1 MKQYLSLITLLA
13 TLALSACTTVVEVEE
28 VVLDRYS
35 ITLHPGDKS
44 NLVASVYP
52 KDATY
57 DHITWSSDNSSVVT
71 VQDGLLTALQPGTA
85 QIKAFAN
92 GIYSQ
97 PCNVIV
103 ERILVSNIILN
114 ETSLY
119 LDNGES
125 FQLNAS
131 VSPSNATSNLVEFV
145 SSNPTV
151 ASVTNDGL
159 VTAKQSGRTTITCKS
174 LDGNASASCD
184 VFIEIIGFSDNNLK
198 KYLVSL
204 YDTNNDL
211 ELSYSEA
218 AAVRSI
224 GPLNNLKDIE
234 SFDEFQ
240 YFTGIQVV
248 PDNWLKDCSKLKSI
262 ILPPSVAIV
271 GTSAFENCTEL
282 TSINLNEGVMVKEK
296 AFART
301 KLSGIVN
308 VYCFSGGAFE
318 GTSISDI
325 YCYSSKP
332 ENYSDFD
339 TCLQNLPERV
349 VIHIRDSIFLLMD
362 KAISII
368 AEYDDSY
375 FVFISSGNAKIASFV
390 ASITAIG
397 DRLTSYESIMSK
409 VEAGLQDIE
418 ALAGLQNLG
427 QEINYYS
434 VQLSSVQA
442 SLRNSFAWYAY
453 DNDQLSPFFNTIKRI
468 RSERISQDNAAINQ
482 ELAAIRTLLS
492 TLRNRYDTLL
502 KKYLSLLDSQKSGSV
517 NMPLNPITD
526 ESTVLRSSS
535 NDWLVN
541 FFKANVVSFTP

>member
-1 MKQYLSLITLLA
+1 MKIRLLLCGLIFALA
-13 TLALSACTTVVEVEE
+13 ISACTTVVEVEE

-97 PCNVIV
+97 PCNVTV
-103 ERILVSNIILN
+103 ERILVSSIILN

-218 AAVRSI
+218 SAVRSI
-224 GPLNNLKDIE
+224 GPLNNLKSIE

-296 AFART
+296 AFAKT

-318 GTSISDI
+318 GTGISDI

-332 ENYSDFD
+332 DNYSDFD

-349 VIHIRDSIFLLMD
+349 VIHIRDNVFLLMD

-368 AEYDDSY
+368 AGFDDSY
-375 FVFISSGNAKIASFV
+375 YAFIIAGNAEIASLK
-390 ASITAIG
+390 T
-397 DRLTSYESIMSK
+397 RLSVISNRLASYENIMSE
-409 VEAGLQDIE
+409 VEAGLKDIE
-418 ALAGLQNLG
+418 ALDGLQNLG
-427 QEINYYS
+427 SEITYCN
-434 VQLSSVQA
+434 VQVSNVQA
-442 SLRNSFAWYAY
+442 SLSNSFAVYA
-453 DNDQLSPFFNTIKRI
+453 DKNDQLSPFFNTIKKN
-468 RSERISQDNAAINQ
+468 RSERISQDNAAMNQ
-482 ELAAIRTLLS
+482 ELVSIISFLS
-492 TLRNRYDTLL
+492 TLHSRYNTLL
-502 KKYLSLLDSQKSGSV
+502 KKYESLLDSQKSGSV
-517 NMPLNPITD
+517 IIPLNPISD
-526 ESTVLRSSS
+526 ESTVVRSSS
-535 NDWLVN
+535 NDWLVE

>member
-1 MKQYLSLITLLA
+1 MKQLLSFIILSA

-57 DHITWSSDNSSVVT
+57 DYITWSSENSSVVT
-71 VQDGLLTALQPGTA
+71 VQDGLLTALQPGSA

-97 PCNVIV
+97 PCNVTV
-103 ERILVSNIILN
+103 EKILVSGIILN

-119 LDNGES
+119 LDKGDS

-131 VSPSNATSNLVEFV
+131 VSPSNATNGIVEFI

-174 LDGNASASCD
+174 LDGNASTSCD

-218 AAVRSI
+218 AAVKSI
-224 GPLNNLKDIE
+224 GPLNNLKSIE

-332 ENYSDFD
+332 DNYSDFD

-349 VIHIRDSIFLLMD
+349 VIHIRDNVFLLMD

-368 AEYDDSY
+368 AEFDDSY
-375 FVFISSGNAKIASFV
+375 YAFISAVNANINSLIV
-390 ASITAIG
+390 SVNVIG
-397 DRLTSYESIMSK
+397 DQVTSYESIMVK

-418 ALAGLQNLG
+418 ALAGLQSIG
-427 QEINYYS
+427 QKINSYLLQITS
-434 VQLSSVQA
+434 IQQSLSK
-442 SLRNSFAWYAY
+442 SFAAY
-453 DNDQLSPFFNTIKRI
+453 DDENDQLSPFFNTIKKN
-468 RSERISQDNAAINQ
+468 RSDRMFQDYTVIAHQLTAI
-482 ELAAIRTLLS
+482 ETHLTTLH
-492 TLRNRYDTLL
+492 NRYRILL
-502 KKYLSLLDSQKSGSV
+502 KKYESLLDPQNSGSV
-517 NMPLNPITD
+517 IIPLNPISD
-526 ESTVLRSSS
+526 ESTVVRSSS
-535 NDWLVN
+535 NDWLVE